1 MIRDCT
7 TVLVTIMD
15 NKYNMYMYTG
25 MHVMQ
30 LPEPMFYFEFYLA
43 IQLPFFLHLE
53 KELKIQKYFFSYK
66 RNFQKQKMCIDI
78 YNPIYFA

>member
-1 MIRDCT
+1 MNWDCT

-15 NKYNMYMYTG
+15 NKYNMHMYTG

-53 KELKIQKYFFSYK
+53 KELKIQKHFFSYK
-66 RNFQKQKMCIDI
+66 RNFQKQK
-78 YNPIYFA
+78 N

>member
-15 NKYNMYMYTG
+15 NKYNKYMYTG

-30 LPEPMFYFEFYLA
+30 LPEPMFYFEFYFIA
-43 IQLPFFLHLE
+43 IQLHFFYISG
-53 KELKIQKYFFSYK
+53 KRIKNSKIFFFIQMKFSKTENMY
-66 RNFQKQKMCIDI
+66 
-78 YNPIYFA
+78 